1 MATCFFNTAGPIK
14 PASHYC
20 IPPLQRLDPQALPAL
35 IRQEKYFVLH
45 APRQTGKTSAPL
57 ALRDL
62 LNSGAEGGHR
72 CLHANVEGARAM
84 RENLEP
90 AMRAV
95 LGELA
100 SRARAVLKDE
110 FSDGAWPGVPAKC
123 GPGAALGG
131 AATPPAGFPATHR
144 QRRRPHRTGIRPG
157 PRPHGPSGSVAAN
170 PWRGA
175 DSGHLVIFDREPSKS
190 WREKVFHQAEFAA
203 GAEIHVWG
211 M

>member
-1 MATCFFNTAGPIK
+1 MATRFFNTAGPIK

-45 APRQTGKTSAPL
+45 APRQTGRTSAPL

-72 CLHANVEGARAM
+72 CLHANVEGAQAM

-110 FSDGAWPGVPAKC
+110 FSDGAWPGAFRRNAGLALRWAGPQLLLQAFLQRIVNGGGRIEREYGLGRGRTDLPVLWPQT
-123 GPGAALGG
+123 PGAAR
-131 AATPPAGFPATHR
+131 TPA
-144 QRRRPHRTGIRPG
+144 I
-157 PRPHGPSGSVAAN
+157 
-170 PWRGA
+170 W
-175 DSGHLVIFDREPSKS
+175 
-190 WREKVFHQAEFAA
+190 
-203 GAEIHVWG
+203 
-211 M
+211 